1 MTNPDLEPGEPP
13 EVVGISGRN
22 DHPKAV
28 ETATEACKLFE
39 KRNVRV
45 LVDKTLGVQGYEN
58 ASLGDIGEN
67 SDLIVS
73 IGGDGTILRISR
85 MISEHEVPILGVNLG
100 KFGFLTEVEADEL
113 EEAVDKVCRGDYGVE
128 TRKKLKVTVGG
139 VPEGDVLNEVTVIT
153 NKPAKMIRYRLY
165 VDGTEIENVWA
176 DGILVAT
183 PTGSTAYS
191 LSAGGPVVEPKVE
204 ASIITPLNPF
214 KLSARPLVVAMSRTI
229 EIKVENPERAEVV
242 LDGQEY
248 VAMENPVEVTESNN
262 VAKFV
267 RFGTSFFDKFRSK
280 FLEW

>member
-1 MTNPDLEPGEPP
+1 MTDFEPGEPP
-13 EVVGISGRN
+13 EVVGISGRT
-22 DHPKAV
+22 DQPEAV
-28 ETATEACKLFE
+28 RTATEACRLFE
-39 KRNVRV
+39 ERGVKV
-45 LVDKTLGVQGYEN
+45 LVDKTLGIQGYEN
-58 ASLGDIGEN
+58 ASLGDIGES
-67 SDLIVS
+67 SDLVVS

-85 MISEHEVPILGVNLG
+85 MISEHEIPILGVNLG
-100 KFGFLTEVEADEL
+100 KFGFLTEVEADDL
-113 EEAVDKVCRGDYGVE
+113 EEAVDRVCEGDYDVE
-128 TRKKLKVTVGG
+128 IRKKLAVTVGG

-165 VDGTEIENVWA
+165 VDDVEIEDVWA

-191 LSAGGPVVEPKVE
+191 LSAGGPVVEPRVP

-214 KLSARPLVVAMSRTI
+214 KLSARPLVVSMDRTVTV
-229 EIKVENPERAEVV
+229 KVDNPERAEVV

-267 RFGTSFFDKFRSK
+267 RFGTSFFDKFRAK